1 MSNLTID
8 QILAEK
14 RQEDNPDIYGVKK
27 EASSQASQP
36 SQFSTE
42 EVEKMASLLT
52 EADLPSENISSGDS
66 FQERLA
72 SALILNDHIN
82 SFLKEAEKVEVEVE
96 TKGKEEEEEED
107 EEDEG
112 AEEAE
117 KSASVK
123 VASFIVQ
130 ADKSGYAPE
139 EIREFIEKKAFK
151 GSSFLKGL
159 KNLMKS
165 TPAKATASATGLGAA
180 AYGGKEYG
188 ETQTEEK
195 AKKILPKIFQAGQ
208 MAGYRHGARKGFEA
222 GAHASNNAWMQRLKR
237 HSNKRAK

>member
-14 RQEDNPDIYGVKK
+14 RQEDNPDIYGIEK
-27 EASSQASQP
+27 EASSQTSQP

-52 EADLPSENISSGDS
+52 EADLPSNNMSSSDS

-96 TKGKEEEEEED
+96 TKGKDEDEED
-107 EEDEG
+107 EED
-112 AEEAE
+112 EEAE
-117 KSASVK
+117 KSASLK
-123 VASFIVQ
+123 AARFIVQ
-130 ADKSGYAPE
+130 ADEAGYTPE
-139 EIREFIEKKAFK
+139 EIREFIEKNASK
-151 GSSFLKGL
+151 GGRLLQG
-159 KNLMKS
+159 MKRLITS
-165 TPAKATASATGLGAA
+165 RPAQVTGTAAGLGGA

-188 ETQTEEK
+188 EAKMEEK
-195 AKKILPKIFQAGQ
+195 ARKLVPKVYRAGVVT
-208 MAGYRHGARKGFEA
+208 GHRKGTRKGFEA
-222 GAHASNNAWMQRLKR
+222 GAHAANKAWIQRLKR
-237 HSNKRAK
+237 HSNKRAE